1 MTAGTSVA
9 SHDRYDTKEAALR
22 AVTAYATA
30 LAGGDD
36 SDLEDATAGAN
47 ALRETVGRATL
58 NLRGAFTVSGAT
70 AVVVVALYLVD
81 ESGADVF
88 MGHKELTLTGLAARL
103 NTAGDRFFS
112 VISPNDLAAAHKYQ
126 LRVIA
131 APSAGTVDLFA
142 WEA

>member
-30 LAGGDD
+30 LAGTDS
-36 SDLEDATAGAN
+36 SDLEDSTAGDN

-70 AVVVVALYLVD
+70 AAVVIALYLVD
-81 ESGADVF
+81 ANGADVF
-88 MGHKELTLTGLAARL
+88 MGHKDLTLTGLAARL
-103 NTAGDRFFS
+103 NTAGDRFMS
-112 VISPNDLAAAHKYQ
+112 VISPNDLAGAHKYQ
-126 LRVIA
+126 LRSIE
-131 APSAGTVDLFA
+131 APSGGTFDLFA
-142 WEA
+142 WEV